1 MGHRSFQLF
10 SKRLDLR
17 KLMRILKTS
26 RFLHRIEIAISIP
39 YQQFALFR
47 FLLILCMVCHWL
59 ACIWAMTLQLGESTD
74 PQWINDIEAIDRLV
88 GIETRQDPMRTYISS
103 LYFCTYTMTSVGYGD
118 IGPKKLV

>member
-1 MGHRSFQLF
+1 MGHGSFQLF